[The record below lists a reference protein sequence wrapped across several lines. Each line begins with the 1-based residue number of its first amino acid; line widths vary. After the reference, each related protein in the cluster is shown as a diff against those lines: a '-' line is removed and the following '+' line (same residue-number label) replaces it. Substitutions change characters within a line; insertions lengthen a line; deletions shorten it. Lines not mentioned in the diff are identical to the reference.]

1 MSKAPLQSIPG
12 DELDSAMMPVDDDK
26 VTKKISAVS
35 KQNVDDKRKSLGGD
49 QFEKMVAMHTSKMPS
64 MIQPAPMD

>member
-26 VTKKISAVS
+26 IANNKVKK
-35 KQNVDDKRKSLGGD
+35 QEDKRKSLGGE
-49 QFEKMVAMHTSKMPS
+49 QFEKMVAMNTSKMPS
-64 MIQPAPMD
+64 MI